1 MYMKF
6 VLLRKTK
13 KTNLQTYFHLSSLN
27 HLKYAHV
34 LYNAENK
41 KMSAKVP
48 ILRTMTV
55 LCPSRSY

>member
-41 KMSAKVP
+41 KKSAKGSNFKDDGSALP
-48 ILRTMTV
+48 L
-55 LCPSRSY
+55 